1 MSVTVFKNNFTGG
14 EWSPLLDGRS
24 DLENYGRACRRLENL
39 RPMPQ
44 GGVRLRGGLEFV
56 GECRTGSKPVRLV
69 SFNFSTSTRYVL
81 EFGDKYVRVRRGTD
95 GSIAVS
101 ALVTP
106 WAAGEVFALQFKQIN
121 DVMYVVHGEHA
132 PRKLSRLGDT
142 NWQLT
147 EVRWDYPALLN
158 ENVEDGV
165 RLSVSATSGGNVDL
179 KAQGAAVFTSGHVG
193 GYFELRHFRQ
203 GSEVELGLT
212 ASWSPGWYQ
221 SNTLAV
227 RGDWEFLTTEFWWGT
242 IFLERSRDNG
252 ASWEV
257 MRQWRGQS
265 DRNIST
271 GGRVDEEDSEQLMR
285 IRYSSSGD
293 PYHPPAMNSV
303 NGSFPDGWKHAIAR
317 LEVKPIYAKGL
328 VRVTEYVSPTHVR
341 GEVVKGREP
350 VSTGWTDRWSE
361 GAWSSHRGFP
371 RAIGLFEQR
380 LIFGGT
386 RAQPI
391 RFWGSRSGDFENF
404 QMGDK
409 DSASFAFDIA
419 SSESNPILWIES
431 TQRLCIGTSGGEYT
445 ALGGGSGVASITP
458 SNVAVV
464 FSSAYGSVATQP
476 ARSGEDVLFLERQG
490 KTLRELG
497 YDLQR
502 DGFSARNL
510 SVAAEHLFEERGGV
524 ELTFVRAPHP
534 QLWAVCGGAYLPVLT
549 HDGELGVGAWARY
562 TSALEA
568 QFESVCGIYGEPE
581 DEVWVV
587 VRRRVGNTWKRFIE
601 RFTPE
606 VNDLASARY
615 LDCHRA
621 GTLPYDWNWQVHVGT
636 HLNGEKV
643 RLVVGGVVLGDFWV
657 VNGSI
662 VPPPEYRVGIKEKW
676 AKAEADGGSG
686 ASIPLRRYCVGL
698 PYRGVLETM
707 RLEVPSEEGA
717 SAGKLRRITKVI
729 PRFHKTGGRVYF
741 GAGEEP
747 ERLELINFRH
757 STDALD
763 HGVPLF
769 TGDVPLAFQGGHDRE
784 GRVVIATEGGLP
796 FTLLGV
802 SVVAGIAG

>member
-1 MSVTVFKNNFTGG
+1 MSFTVFKNNFTGG
-14 EWSPLLDGRS
+14 EWSPPLDGRS

-56 GECRTGSKPVRLV
+56 GECRTGAKPVRLV
-69 SFNFSTSTRYVL
+69 AFNFSTNTRYVL

-101 ALVTP
+101 ALATP
-106 WAAGEVFALQFKQIN
+106 WGASEVFALQFKQIN

-132 PRKLSRLGDT
+132 PRKLSRLSDT
-142 NWQLT
+142 NWT
-147 EVRWDYPALLN
+147 VVEVRWDYPALLN
-158 ENVEDGV
+158 ENVDDGV
-165 RLSVSATSGGNVDL
+165 KLSVSATSGGIVDL

-212 ASWSPGWYQ
+212 ATFAPGWYT

-227 RGDWEFLTTEFWWGT
+227 RGDWEFLTTEYWWGT

-341 GEVVKGREP
+341 CEVIKGREP

-361 GAWSSHRGFP
+361 GAWSVHRGFP

-386 RAQPI
+386 REQPI

-404 QMGDK
+404 QTGDK

-445 ALGGGSGVASITP
+445 AVGGGSGVASITP

-510 SVAAEHLFEERGGV
+510 SIAAEHLFEERGGV

-534 QLWAVCGGAYLPVLT
+534 QLWAVCGGAHLPVLT

-562 TSALEA
+562 TSGLEA

-581 DEVWVV
+581 DQVWVV
-587 VRRRVGNTWKRFIE
+587 VRRKVGNTWKRFVE
-601 RFTPE
+601 RLTPE
-606 VNDLASARY
+606 ADESAKARY

-621 GTLPYDWNWQVHVGT
+621 GTLAYDWNGGVVVGN
-636 HLNGEKV
+636 HLNGEAV
-643 RLVVGGVVLGDFWV
+643 RLVVGGVFVGDYTV
-657 VNGSI
+657 IGGGI
-662 VPPPEYRVGIKEKW
+662 HVPNEVRDNFRALW
-676 AKAEADGGSG
+676 AKVEADKGGG
-686 ASIPLRRYCVGL
+686 ASLPSRAFCVGV

-707 RLEVPSEEGA
+707 RLEVQGEEGS

-729 PRFHKTGGRVYF
+729 PRFHRTGGRVHF

-747 ERLELINFRH
+747 ETLELINFRH
-757 STDALD
+757 STDTLD

-802 SVVAGIAG
+802 SVVVGIAG